1 MDGPGTHFYVEDTNP
16 FRNRAGRRQRS
27 STSPAASFDRSYSES
42 RAGRMVD
49 QHKKKASCCPQEHH
63 HHHHHRMSRVYPDI
77 IDQLDNVGSVQYHH
91 EGPYDAVYPE
101 RNRCSLGSP
110 IEALK
115 ESNEETLRATPM
127 YKIVDS
133 IRHHRPLDGV
143 AYYPPGTT
151 DPEGHTY
158 QYTEGD
164 NMMAEIEGNFVRAP
178 GMVSEKKNLSY
189 GPALPDQWLTFP
201 LQKFTDEDFKND
213 PFYQDQQRPPRRMG
227 SLRKALGFK
236 GRSRK
241 NTA

>member
-1 MDGPGTHFYVEDTNP
+1 
-16 FRNRAGRRQRS
+16 
-27 STSPAASFDRSYSES
+27 
-42 RAGRMVD
+42 
-49 QHKKKASCCPQEHH
+49 
-63 HHHHHRMSRVYPDI
+63 MSRVYPDI